1 MESSTKKATSM
12 LQQFEQKLA
21 EKNFTLFPVQLGPVK
36 KLEILLKVDPKNTSQ
51 GIGNQ
56 DSMRCKEKM

>member
-12 LQQFEQKLA
+12 IQQFEQKLT
-21 EKNFTLFPVQLGPVK
+21 EKNFTLVPVQLGPVK

-51 GIGNQ
+51 GMEYSILYK
-56 DSMRCKEKM
+56 CKEKM